1 MRLFSNQVRQS
12 IDLTR
17 PGTAA
22 EVLRQSA
29 MPPQGL
35 VVHVHT
41 HLVIV
46 LFMLTASREKIR
58 CKSRLRPINLTI
70 WETNTNMY
78 GVSN

>member
-41 HLVIV
+41 LVIV
-46 LFMLTASREKIR
+46 LFMLTDSREKKW
-58 CKSRLRPINLTI
+58 CKSHL
-70 WETNTNMY
+70 
-78 GVSN
+78 